1 MAFGVVDGV
10 GGWEES
16 GVDPADFAHSL
27 CDYMADAAARY
38 PYGVDKPARGGSL
51 RPVELLDMGY
61 EKVMEDPAIPAGG
74 CTACIATAST
84 GGLLNVAKYV
94 SYTLH
99 PNLSTKKRRKKS
111 VY

>member
-38 PYGVDKPARGGSL
+38 PYGFERLPKGMNGL
-51 RPVELLDMGY
+51 RPVELLDLGY
-61 EKVMEDPAIPAGG
+61 DKVMQDPAVPAGG
-74 CTACIATAST
+74 CTACIATAT
-84 GGLLNVAKYV
+84 TAGVLNVAK
-94 SYTLH
+94 
-99 PNLSTKKRRKKS
+99 
-111 VY
+111 